1 MTLIVN
7 SFKVLLFSLLFAT
20 SAIAQDAPDI
30 AFLDKHTLDRIN
42 EDHYI
47 VEYWNSEFRNSTP
60 IVLELEY
67 GSMTVIVA
75 VSNTAGPET
84 LAVTV
89 PAGWIAL
96 PQSITVDDGSMGHI
110 DIVRI
115 STLLTS

>member
-1 MTLIVN
+1 MTLIAK
-7 SFKVLLFSLLFAT
+7 SFTALVFSLLFAT

-30 AFLDKHTLDRIN
+30 AFPDKHTLERITD
-42 EDHYI
+42 DHYI

-60 IVLELEY
+60 IVLELVY
-67 GSMTVIVA
+67 GTMTVTVA
-75 VSNTAGPET
+75 VTNTAGPET

-96 PQSITVDDGSMGHI
+96 PQSITVDDGSLGHI

-115 STLLTS
+115 SALLTS